1 MGVFMCMC
9 MCMCMSMHM
18 RVAVGMVMRVLMG
31 MVAMRSA
38 AGPVRGV
45 GSGVLGGVLGGHGV
59 APATQSAQR
68 PRSVRS
74 WCCTSKPGG
83 ARSFIGPGQA
93 WIG

>member
-1 MGVFMCMC
+1 MCMAMTMGVLMCMC
-9 MCMCMSMHM
+9 MRM
-18 RVAVGMVMRVLMG
+18 RVAVGMVMGV
-31 MVAMRSA
+31 VAVRS
-38 AGPVRGV
+38 G
-45 GSGVLGGVLGGHGV
+45 GVLGGVLGGHGV
-59 APATQSAQR
+59 VPATQSAQR